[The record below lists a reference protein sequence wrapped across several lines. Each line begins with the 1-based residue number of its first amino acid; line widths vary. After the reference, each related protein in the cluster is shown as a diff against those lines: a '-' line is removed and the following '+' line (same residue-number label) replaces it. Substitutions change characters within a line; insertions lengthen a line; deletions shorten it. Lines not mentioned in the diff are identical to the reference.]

1 LGDLPVYLII
11 VSS

>member
-1 LGDLPVYLII
+1 MYLII